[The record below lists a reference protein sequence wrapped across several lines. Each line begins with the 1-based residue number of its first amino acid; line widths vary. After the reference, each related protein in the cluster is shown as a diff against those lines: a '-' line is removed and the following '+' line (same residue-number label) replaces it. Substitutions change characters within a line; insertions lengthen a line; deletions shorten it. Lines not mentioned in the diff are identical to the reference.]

1 MTAVKAGRC
10 AIGSYPY
17 YRYSTEYF
25 LDTACRLGFKQV
37 ELWAAAPQID
47 LLALTPEFCRTL
59 RAQLKSRSLSA
70 CAVTPEQ
77 CNYPI
82 NLAAEDEPLR
92 RRSIVFFKA
101 GADLAAEL
109 ECPWLLVSAGNGYYN
124 HPVAPAKARCL
135 DAIGQLA
142 LYAKERG
149 VRLLFETL
157 TPVSSN
163 LVNTPWQV
171 RQMIDQ
177 LPADTVYGML
187 DIGQMVVMG
196 QTVAEYGEALGDKL
210 AHVHLHDTGDAC
222 HMALG
227 EGRLDLDSV
236 LGEILALGYQGL
248 FSLECNDARYRADPR
263 RMDEKNAAWLKGHGW
278 L

>member
-1 MTAVKAGRC
+1 MMAGKAGRC

-17 YRYSTEYF
+17 YRYSTEFF
-25 LDTACRLGFKQV
+25 LNTAHSLGFQQV

-47 LLALTPEFCRTL
+47 LFALTPEFCRTL
-59 RAQLKSRSLSA
+59 RGQLQARSLSV

-77 CNYPI
+77 CSYPI
-82 NLAAEDEPLR
+82 NLAAEEASLR
-92 RRSIVFFKA
+92 QRSIRFFKA

-109 ECPWLLVSAGNGYYN
+109 ECPWMLVSAGSGYYD
-124 HPVAPAKARCL
+124 HPVAPAKVRCL
-135 DAIGQLA
+135 DSIGQLA
-142 LYAKERG
+142 LYAREKG

-187 DIGQMVVMG
+187 DIGQMTVMG
-196 QTVAEYGEALGDKL
+196 QTVAEYGAALGDKL

-227 EGRLDLDSV
+227 EGKLDLDSI
-236 LGEILALGYQGL
+236 LNNILAMGYRGM
-248 FSLECNDARYRADPR
+248 FALECNDARYRADPQG
-263 RMDEKNAAWLKGHGW
+263 MDEKNAAWLNRHGW

>member
-1 MTAVKAGRC
+1 MTDLKMGRC

-25 LDTACRLGFKQV
+25 LETACALGFDKI

-47 LLALTPEFCRTL
+47 LLALTPAFCRSLHQKL
-59 RAQLKSRSLSA
+59 RERGLSV

-77 CNYPI
+77 CNYPV
-82 NLAAEDEPLR
+82 NLAAEEASLR
-92 RRSIVFFKA
+92 RRSLAFFKA

-109 ECPWLLVSAGNGYYN
+109 ECPWLLVSAGCGYYD
-124 HPVAPAKARCL
+124 HPAAPARERCL
-135 DAIGQLA
+135 DSMGQLA

-157 TPVSSN
+157 TPSSSN
-163 LVNTPWQV
+163 LVNTPFQV
-171 RQMIDQ
+171 RQMIDA
-177 LPADTVYGML
+177 LPSDTVYGML
-187 DIGQMVVMG
+187 DIGQMTVMN
-196 QTVAEYGEALGDKL
+196 QTVDDYGKALGEKL

-227 EGRLDLDSV
+227 DGALDLEAI
-236 LGEILALGYQGL
+236 LNEIMGLGYRGL
-248 FSLECNDARYRADPR
+248 FSLECNDPRYRSDPR
-263 RMDEKNAAWLKGHGW
+263 GMDKGNAAWLKQRGW